1 MHRLFWIGWQA
12 GKWFHSAA
20 YNYTGALVF
29 LDQLHTKKEEEEE
42 KSKNLQTLYL
52 EVCHLKQNIHISF
65 NYFQGESPEIV
76 ALKTTEEQNVE
87 TFFSFSFFYN
97 VTTNYNWWQ
106 CNLNIGMWLRKSK
119 LATTGSINSLTLQ
132 GNRLDGGSSSADRS
146 SIKPPC
152 RYTIRFH
159 RENTDRTCWFKHVCF
174 PWFLNI

>member
-1 MHRLFWIGWQA
+1 MQITAERDPFAENDSTLKNNNNKKKDGWMHRLFWIGWQA

-87 TFFSFSFFYN
+87 TFFSSPFSTMWQLTIIHGN
-97 VTTNYNWWQ
+97 V
-106 CNLNIGMWLRKSK
+106 I
-119 LATTGSINSLTLQ
+119 
-132 GNRLDGGSSSADRS
+132 
-146 SIKPPC
+146 
-152 RYTIRFH
+152 
-159 RENTDRTCWFKHVCF
+159 
-174 PWFLNI
+174 